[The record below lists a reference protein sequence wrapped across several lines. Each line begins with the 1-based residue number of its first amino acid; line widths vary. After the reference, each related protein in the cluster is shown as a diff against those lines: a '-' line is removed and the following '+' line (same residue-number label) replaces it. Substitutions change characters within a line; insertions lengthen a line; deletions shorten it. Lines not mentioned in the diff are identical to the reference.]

1 MKFIDYTD
9 LRILSELVENSKK
22 SLVKLGKKLSLH
34 PNVVAYRIKK
44 MEKEGIIKDYTV
56 ELDYGKLGIN
66 EQVYVGLSL
75 PANSEREEILEQIM
89 AIPQTMKVI
98 SSLGSL
104 ESIILLV
111 GKDKA
116 EIDEAISKLKIFN
129 VKMEYTA
136 PVIRTYGNKD
146 SGNFMK
152 LLAKNV
158 MVS

>member
-9 LRILSELVENSKK
+9 LKILSELVENSKI

-158 MVS
+158 IVS